1 MDNVR
6 LLPGLREDAEV
17 ATHEIGKWCQNL
29 RPPFIAA
36 REARTA
42 AQAPRVVILCLVVL
56 SLGVTIPALGQ
67 DQTAAPKDTAASE
80 EDQAEPAYLAL
91 RCPSPANPYQR
102 HHDCVRRSFDSLKE
116 TLTRDWAGFRTDLAN
131 LGITPTLS
139 YAAQFMGNP
148 SGGQDQGSAYAGQLN
163 GSINWDLHKLLR
175 VPGLSVYVSATWA
188 TGRDLSAKYIGNTFD
203 VENAFAV
210 FSGNSYVSLQ
220 ELYLQESLFNGN
232 LTVAAGRL
240 APGNTFATIPVVG
253 NYLNGGI
260 NGNPGS
266 IPTNDG
272 IFTASPPGVEWG
284 GQLTFN
290 FTPTF
295 QFAMGIFNTNPNTAA
310 GADNG
315 VNFSLQQGN
324 SGVLWV
330 TQFSYLYNQG
340 PGATGLQG
348 EYTLGGTY
356 NSGRFASLSNPNA
369 TPHGMYQI
377 YAMFQQMLYRDG
389 GPGSQKG
396 LTVWGEA
403 SFSPTPSKSTMPY
416 FVGGGWSY
424 QGLIPGR
431 ENDIASMGAIYGTFS
446 GYIPQT
452 TGEAVIEA
460 NYQINLTPWLSIT
473 PDFQYVI
480 KPRGSSSIKNA
491 VVLGAQMSVTF

>member
-6 LLPGLREDAEV
+6 MLPGLREDAEV
-17 ATHEIGKWCQNL
+17 ATHEIGKLFQNL

-42 AQAPRVVILCLVVL
+42 AQAPRAVILCLVVL

-102 HHDCVRRSFDSLKE
+102 HHDCVRKSFDSLKE
-116 TLTRDWAGFRTDLAN
+116 TLT
-131 LGITPTLS
+131 
-139 YAAQFMGNP
+139 
-148 SGGQDQGSAYAGQLN
+148 
-163 GSINWDLHKLLR
+163 
-175 VPGLSVYVSATWA
+175 
-188 TGRDLSAKYIGNTFD
+188 
-203 VENAFAV
+203 
-210 FSGNSYVSLQ
+210 Q

-240 APGNTFATIPVVG
+240 APGNTFATIPVLG

-295 QFAMGIFNTNPNTAA
+295 QFATGIFNTNPNAAA

-324 SGVLWV
+324 
-330 TQFSYLYNQG
+330 
-340 PGATGLQG
+340 
-348 EYTLGGTY
+348 
-356 NSGRFASLSNPNA
+356 
-369 TPHGMYQI
+369 
-377 YAMFQQMLYRDG
+377 
-389 GPGSQKG
+389 
-396 LTVWGEA
+396 
-403 SFSPTPSKSTMPY
+403 
-416 FVGGGWSY
+416 
-424 QGLIPGR
+424 
-431 ENDIASMGAIYGTFS
+431 
-446 GYIPQT
+446 
-452 TGEAVIEA
+452 
-460 NYQINLTPWLSIT
+460 
-473 PDFQYVI
+473 
-480 KPRGSSSIKNA
+480 
-491 VVLGAQMSVTF
+491 